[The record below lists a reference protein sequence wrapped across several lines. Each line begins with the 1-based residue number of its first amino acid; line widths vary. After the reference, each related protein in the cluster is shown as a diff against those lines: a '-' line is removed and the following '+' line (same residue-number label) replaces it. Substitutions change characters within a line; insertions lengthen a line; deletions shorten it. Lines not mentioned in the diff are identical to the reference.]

1 MKVWVKMKLEENSKV
16 TILYNNLDFYNNFRI
31 LQTKTMKKHP
41 YYDSDQK
48 KRTEEAALKMIA
60 ICFVGMLVLL
70 IFAKIFS

>member
-1 MKVWVKMKLEENSKV
+1 
-16 TILYNNLDFYNNFRI
+16 
-31 LQTKTMKKHP
+31 MKKHP